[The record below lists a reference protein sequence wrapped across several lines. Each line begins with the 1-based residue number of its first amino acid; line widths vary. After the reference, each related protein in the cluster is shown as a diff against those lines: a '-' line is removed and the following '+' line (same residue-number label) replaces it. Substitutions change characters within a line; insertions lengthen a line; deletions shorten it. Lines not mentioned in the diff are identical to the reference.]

1 MAHNPLIDTI
11 MKKAVKPYFEGKA
24 QVVEG
29 YVAAIDYARRECD
42 LVYFEPGAN
51 VRRYRRGIAFP
62 KDGDGVFHQS
72 LKTGDRVEVGFR
84 NASYQMPYIQHVYRE
99 SQTEEEM
106 SIENGKTLPPS
117 HFF

>member
-11 MKKAVKPYFEGKA
+11 MKKAVKPYMDTHA
-24 QVVEG
+24 RTVEG
-29 YVAAIDYARRECD
+29 YVAAVDYKKRECD

-72 LKTGDRVEVGFR
+72 LKAGDRVELGFR
-84 NASYQMPYIQHVYRE
+84 NLSYQMPYIEHVYRE
-99 SQTEEEM
+99 AQTEEELKAERG
-106 SIENGKTLPPS
+106 SDLPETW
-117 HFF
+117 FF